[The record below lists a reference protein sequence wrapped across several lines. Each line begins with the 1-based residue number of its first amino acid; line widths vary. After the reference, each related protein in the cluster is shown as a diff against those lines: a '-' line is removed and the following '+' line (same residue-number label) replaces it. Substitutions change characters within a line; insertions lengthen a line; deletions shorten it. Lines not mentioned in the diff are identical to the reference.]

1 MSTVTLYRDEEC
13 KDVIGS
19 GFVGEYKTI
28 YGYTPSVV
36 VTATDIKFPDDETA
50 TAVYYLRDFGLS
62 TINDKSESSDFNLD
76 VTEESGHYD
85 YAYFSSIFRMKYRIG
100 KEGGHQ
106 YYSEFGPF
114 QYLDNGQ
121 WKNIGSGNPEGQG
134 NMYDPPIVSFRTL
147 KTGAK
152 YRIGTYPHYSDVVID
167 SENFIGVDI
176 TYVEIGQPS
185 KTTRRCFI
193 AVSRADKLFIAPDP
207 EPYKPQTGNRGKKS
221 TGTGYY
227 PNSVIPNLPTAALN
241 DALDSVLGRG
251 SGLTYYKLTGSALEE
266 VTECMYMPFNLNKHR
281 PEAFA
286 SCILIPCAVNTE
298 QNTRNIVYLADK
310 SITINRGG
318 TCNFVTRPLHEIDF
332 GEINLTAEN
341 IGYTDFADITH
352 TSAVLYLPCVGGI
365 NIDLAFMQ
373 GGQLKLE
380 AVIDARNGN
389 ILYRL
394 LSRASEDDLYV
405 LYGQYSGNCGMPLA
419 ICGGS
424 TGDIIGTVRGISSTM
439 AGALSGNPLS
449 FVAAGLGLAS
459 SITAS
464 VVDKSN
470 LIQPACG
477 VYGTNKPFLIISKAI
492 KLAPPKYEE
501 IIGRCSAGYDEDE
514 KYLFG
519 NFIGTGFFQA
529 SACHTDSVGATNKE
543 CEEIERLLL
552 EGVFA

>member
-1 MSTVTLYRDEEC
+1 MSTITLYRDEEC
-13 KDVIGS
+13 KDVLGS

-28 YGYTPSVV
+28 YGHTPSIV
-36 VTATDIKFPDDETA
+36 VTASNITFPDDEDA
-50 TAVYYLRDFGLS
+50 TVVYYLRDFGYS
-62 TINDKSESSDFNLD
+62 TINDKSESSEFNLD

-85 YAYFSSIFRMKYRIG
+85 YAYFSSIFRMKYRIA
-100 KEGGHQ
+100 KGGEHQ
-106 YYSEFGPF
+106 YSSEFGPF

-121 WKNIGSGNPEGQG
+121 WRNIGSGNSEGQG

-152 YRIGTYPHYSDVVID
+152 YRTGTYPHYSDTVID

-176 TYVEIGQPS
+176 TYVEIGQAS

-193 AVSRADKLFIAPDP
+193 AASRADKLFVTPEP
-207 EPYKPQTGNRGKKS
+207 EPYKPQTGNRGRKA

-227 PNSVIPNLPTAALN
+227 PNSVIPKLPTDALN
-241 DALDSVLGRG
+241 NALEAVLGRG
-251 SGLTYYKLTGSALEE
+251 GGLTYYKLTGSALSD
-266 VTECMYMPFNLNKHR
+266 VTEVMYMPFSLNKHR

-286 SCILIPCAVNTE
+286 SCILIPCDVSTE
-298 QNTRNIVYLADK
+298 KNNLNCVYLADK
-310 SITINRGG
+310 TVTVDGG

-365 NIDLAFMQ
+365 NVDLGFMQ

-394 LSRASEDDLYV
+394 LSRAAEDDLWV
-405 LYGQYSGNCGMPLA
+405 LYGQYSGNCGLPLA

-439 AGALSGNPLS
+439 AGALTGNPLAFAS
-449 FVAAGLGLAS
+449 AGLDFATSL
-459 SITAS
+459 TAS
-464 VVDKSN
+464 MVDKSN

-477 VYGTNKPFLIISKAI
+477 AYGTNKPFLIVSKAI
-492 KLAPPKYEE
+492 KLAPPNYEG
-501 IIGRCSAGYDEDE
+501 IIGRCSAGYDEEE
-514 KYLFG
+514 KYKFG
-519 NFIGTGFFQA
+519 DFIGTGFFQA
-529 SACHTDSVGATNKE
+529 ACHTDNIVGATDAE
-543 CEEIERLLL
+543 CAEIERLLM
-552 EGVFA
+552 EGVYL